1 MMSSMFCSYD
11 KWCIEIGLFLQK
23 RRHPVVNCALYHVPT
38 ILYGMFE
45 ASQDLGNYKICI
57 PDKKKVM
64 HMKCS

>member
-57 PDKKKVM
+57 PDKKR
-64 HMKCS
+64 